1 MIINTSK
8 EPAPNS
14 YINSINNAFS
24 VDHVLSNSENYT
36 QEEKDNA
43 TFSNIVIKTLDEN
56 SEIKNNTFQTV
67 EEAKEFL
74 KDKTQTDK
82 DFPAKITNPI
92 SYLIDIAG
100 NQSIVKLNI
109 LENIDSNSTNSSFI
123 KAEKSGEQTFTIDEL
138 TNGKYKAEDG
148 WKISKFNDADVFDIE
163 TGLLLSSIT
172 INLDENEVLNYRL
185 TVTNDKCTDYNWNI
199 SLEEQEKII
208 ECFRSLDIEPNIS
221 FYRDG
226 GIYTRSN
233 DQHSVGIDR
242 GGVVAV
248 ATSDGKS
255 ITPDIKLTSQWD
267 KKRTYHQKKMS
278 KMRSRALNS
287 AKKEFISKNP
297 NDPKDEISHKA
308 HQAGKE
314 AMYQVMKGVQYQHH
328 KERANHYS
336 SKIFKYREAWQQEVT
351 TALVRSSDRIVLED
365 LKVKNMT
372 RKGGKRKRGMNRSFL
387 AFSPA
392 RFATMLEYKTL
403 LSGGELIFIPP
414 HHTSQRCNECG
425 YTAKENRESQAVFVC
440 KNCKNKDNA
449 DNNAALN
456 IRDYADYL
464 YGLYQGTDLSASE
477 ETQENG
483 SGAIIRAKPSK
494 EDVEGF
500 YTWKQPDCS
509 DAINPSSVV

>member
-1 MIINTSK
+1 MSEKVSIVSVKHTGSPVYLGERSGHHSWTQNPYKILEWMGNSWRLRFNQHRSKRKKWEKVTRKNGKEQKILVPIGDSVTDVADKQARTDFASLAALPSMILQSAERIEDSTWWSAVKRRKTSGGKMPRFRSKKSQDNIFTCWFNKGSNATYQQTGKKTGMITIKGQNPSKHNKPGHKSRWMLKIRVKHNGRAFSHYTSVQINTTTMSAVFTSM
-8 EPAPNS
+8 P
-14 YINSINNAFS
+14 
-24 VDHVLSNSENYT
+24 
-36 QEEKDNA
+36 
-43 TFSNIVIKTLDEN
+43 
-56 SEIKNNTFQTV
+56 KN
-67 EEAKEFL
+67 L
-74 KDKTQTDK
+74 
-82 DFPAKITNPI
+82 
-92 SYLIDIAG
+92 
-100 NQSIVKLNI
+100 
-109 LENIDSNSTNSSFI
+109 
-123 KAEKSGEQTFTIDEL
+123 
-138 TNGKYKAEDG
+138 
-148 WKISKFNDADVFDIE
+148 
-163 TGLLLSSIT
+163 
-172 INLDENEVLNYRL
+172 
-185 TVTNDKCTDYNWNI
+185 
-199 SLEEQEKII
+199 
-208 ECFRSLDIEPNIS
+208 
-221 FYRDG
+221 
-226 GIYTRSN
+226 TRSN

-248 ATSDGKS
+248 ATSDSKS